1 MPEYHLKVYK
11 EDKLIYKSVFI
22 SREFKDIYN
31 NWVRASHSFSVPKG
45 KVEIKVVAKNNQS
58 YWIDELQLIN
68 LGAGN
73 SIVKYEDGTILLDN
87 YKVGE

>member
-11 EDKLIYKSVFI
+11 DDKLIYKTVFI

-31 NWVRASHSFSVPKG
+31 DWVRAYHVFFVPKG
-45 KVEIKVVAKNNQS
+45 KVKIKVVAKNNQP
-58 YWIDELQLIN
+58 YWIDEMQLIDV
-68 LGAGN
+68 GEGN
-73 SIVKYEDGTILLDN
+73 SVVNYEDGTILLDN